1 VKRGGVVGCWPED
14 ESLLCC
20 WWWGVACREL
30 KGRLGVDSGYVL
42 HCSLCKSEQWRVK
55 RKNIE
60 RWMRS
65 MKKLLR
71 QNLRLN
77 LIFSGPMNQTAASF
91 FNQTPYYLCLNKN
104 IGATAKTNGSAW
116 SKSGSCPN
124 EFQTI
129 LLWIFYFIFLVT
141 FIFWFCFKILFY
153 LNFN

>member
-1 VKRGGVVGCWPED
+1 MGGVVGCWLED

-30 KGRLGVDSGYVL
+30 KGRLGVDSG
-42 HCSLCKSEQWRVK
+42 EWNVK
-55 RKNIE
+55 VQNAGWEAWKNCFAKT
-60 RWMRS
+60 WGWTS
-65 MKKLLR
+65 FLV
-71 QNLRLN
+71 
-77 LIFSGPMNQTAASF
+77 GPMNQTAASF
-91 FNQTPYYLCLNKN
+91 FNQTPYYLHLNKN
-104 IGATAKTNGSAW
+104 VAATAKTNGSAW